1 MLTADGGRGALAGE
15 SSAFI
20 RVVLAEN
27 REHGVKSANLRRRL
41 TQDGKAQIVNHM
53 VHDSITTLA
62 SLADPVR
69 IGIVAR
75 LAEGDATVSALAA
88 PYDISLQAV
97 RKHLALL
104 EAAGLV
110 TSRKTGRVRL
120 CSLQKAPIRKAV
132 SWLGSRAR
140 LWEDRLEALADIVEA
155 RRPK

>member
-1 MLTADGGRGALAGE
+1 M
-15 SSAFI
+15 SPP
-20 RVVLAEN
+20 
-27 REHGVKSANLRRRL
+27 RRL
-41 TQDGKAQIVNHM
+41 TQNRKAQIVNLM
-53 VHDSITTLA
+53 VHDSIATLA

-75 LAEGDATVSALAA
+75 LAEGDASVSVLAA
-88 PYDISLQAV
+88 PYNISLQAV

-104 EAAGLV
+104 ESAGLV

-120 CSLQKAPIRKAV
+120 CSLQKTPIRDAV

-140 LWEDRLEALADIVEA
+140 LWEDRLEALAGVVEE